1 MSQKKS
7 QRLSDAHKKAR
18 SMAGSVRDPVRCRPT
33 TNQQVVPFGAGG
45 AGGAGRCLRGVGGN
59 AGRADTKKPAC
70 AGKVEPVGG
79 PAARLCNRR
88 PI

>member
-1 MSQKKS
+1 MEQPTPIKDTYEGRPS
-7 QRLSDAHKKAR
+7 
-18 SMAGSVRDPVRCRPT
+18 RPT
-33 TNQQVVPFGAGG
+33 TNQQVAPFAGG
-45 AGGAGRCLRGVGGN
+45 GTGGAGRCLRGVRGN

-79 PAARLCNRR
+79 PVARLCNRR